1 MLCGHDDDELPVM
14 VDDDRHPVLCGHDDD
29 ELPVMVDDD

>member
-1 MLCGHDDDELPVM
+1 M

-29 ELPVMVDDD
+29 ELPVMVDDDRHPVL